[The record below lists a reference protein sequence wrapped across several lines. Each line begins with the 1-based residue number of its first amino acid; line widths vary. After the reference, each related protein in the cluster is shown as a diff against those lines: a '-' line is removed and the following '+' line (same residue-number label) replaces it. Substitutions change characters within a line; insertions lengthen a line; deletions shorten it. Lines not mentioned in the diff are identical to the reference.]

1 MPGAADDKNQ
11 GGNGN
16 DPDEA
21 SKLKECADGLT
32 KLAQDAT
39 KGSPKPQ

>member
-1 MPGAADDKNQ
+1 MSGAADDKEQ

-21 SKLKECADGLT
+21 SKLIEIADALT
-32 KLAQDAT
+32 KLAQNAT
-39 KGSPKPQ
+39 KG